1 MRVLKSESLYQV
13 RDALGMNP
21 DREGLLEVGTQWRR
35 MNQESSGLIN
45 KRVVDLQKEHQ
56 RLFVVRLLHDLAG
69 QICKL

>member
-21 DREGLLEVGTQWRR
+21 DREGLLKVGTQWRR

-56 RLFVVRLLHDLAG
+56 RLFVVRLLHGLAG